1 MAGIIDTITF
11 AGTLILAVPAAL
23 AGLELVARGN
33 TVVGAT
39 LVGLAVG
46 LVVLERYL
54 TSPTD
59 LPGLLAK
66 RVVGAVV
73 KEPDAESDED

>member
-54 TSPTD
+54 TLPTD

-73 KEPDAESDED
+73 KEPDSESDDS

>member
-73 KEPDAESDED
+73 KKPDTESNED